1 MEMNLCANAGD
12 IRSTGL
18 ISGLEDA
25 LEKDVATHSSSIAWR
40 IPWTEKHGG
49 MQSIGSQRV
58 RHNGSDVYK
67 EV

>member
-1 MEMNLCANAGD
+1 MNLCANAGD
-12 IRSTGL
+12 IRGTGL

-25 LEKDVATHSSSIAWR
+25 LEKDVATHSRSIAWR